1 MTPMPQKAP
10 APVRMAYL
18 VSAYPALSHTFIL
31 REVLGLKARGLTI
44 VTASINPDARPIE
57 RLTDDERTER
67 KLTYVLKDHGLAG
80 GLQAHAWTMLHHPS
94 GYFKGLRAAL
104 HRGGTLK
111 QQAWNLF
118 HLTEAFMLGK
128 WMATHETKH
137 LHVHFGTAA
146 ASVASLARKVFPIT
160 LSMTVHGPDEF
171 ANVREE
177 HFAEKVEATE
187 FVICISFFARGQ
199 TMQHSAPSGWHKLDV
214 VRLGIFPDYGDH
226 TRIKHTSSTFE
237 MACVGR
243 LTPAKGQ
250 HLLLEA
256 LAKLQK
262 QGIEHIRL
270 TLAGNGPDESSL
282 RQHAQHLGVT
292 HMVHFAG
299 PLNQHEVRELYAK
312 SDAFVLP
319 SFAEG
324 IPVVLME
331 AMSFGLPCLSTRT
344 AGIPELIEDGES
356 GFLVAPSDVD
366 GLAERMKQLATDPAL
381 CERLGQAG
389 RQQVLSR
396 YNLDH
401 NIDLLADTFRR
412 HLVGG
417 KSS

>member
-1 MTPMPQKAP
+1 MPHAP
-10 APVRMAYL
+10 SHIRMAYL

-31 REVLGLKARGLTI
+31 REVLGLKARGIDI
-44 VTASINPDARPIE
+44 VTASINPDARPME
-57 RLTDDERTER
+57 RLTADERSER
-67 KLTYVLKDHGLAG
+67 ELTYVLKSHGLVG
-80 GLQAHAWTMLHHPS
+80 GLKAHAWTLLNHPA
-94 GYFKGLRAAL
+94 GYINGLRFAL
-104 HRGGTLK
+104 RRGGTLK

-118 HLTEAFMLGK
+118 HLTEAFMIGK
-128 WMATHETKH
+128 WMNQARVEH

-187 FVICISFFARGQ
+187 FVVCISHFARGQ
-199 TMQHSAPSGWHKLDV
+199 TMQHSDPSGWHKLDV

-226 TRIKHTSSTFE
+226 TRLPHATGTFE

-250 HLLLEA
+250 HLLIEA
-256 LAKLQK
+256 LHRLQK
-262 QGIEHIRL
+262 QGVTHIRL
-270 TLAGNGPDESSL
+270 TLAGNGPDEASL
-282 RQHAQHLGVT
+282 RQHAQEMGVSHLI
-292 HMVHFAG
+292 HFAG
-299 PLNQHEVRELYAK
+299 PLNQHEVRELYAR

-344 AGIPELIEDGES
+344 AGIPELIEDGVS

-366 GLAERMKQLATDPAL
+366 GLAERMRQLATDQAL
-381 CERLGQAG
+381 CESLGQAG

-396 YNLDH
+396 YNLEH
-401 NIDLLADTFRR
+401 NIDLLAATFRR
-412 HLVGG
+412 HL
-417 KSS
+417 SEDCST